1 MNKLISMMMNLNLE
15 WWDKVPY
22 LPSEARKK
30 SELYDNILS
39 GDVLEYQNEIED
51 LKKKTTISGSVVDA
65 KAPLRNSE
73 GILQS
78 FEGSV
83 DGLSLE
89 EDFQQVR
96 LENKQQFF
104 TGELDNSFS
113 FFGAGQDSSTTDS
126 ATDTAINPITT
137 DIIEFQATIRDYL
150 IQFINEH
157 FKEEN
162 TPDMSTDAL
171 HEKLLRFFKDERD
184 KFKISI
190 RAMFGGGASASSISS
205 ALKKLKSKNAD
216 GWEEFRVNKKRNAKG
231 ISGKRLKE
239 VRKDLRNF
247 RYDEIV
253 EDHLYRTVIGQ
264 RIWLQLEFPYVID
277 KKLD

>member
-1 MNKLISMMMNLNLE
+1 MNLNLE

-22 LPSEARKK
+22 LPSDARKK

-39 GDVLEYQNEIED
+39 GDVIEYQNEIEN
-51 LKKKTTISGSVVDA
+51 LKKSLNISGSVVDA
-65 KAPLRNSE
+65 KAPLRDSI
-73 GILQS
+73 GRLQS

-83 DGLSLE
+83 DGVALE

-126 ATDTAINPITT
+126 ATDTTIDPITT

-150 IQFINEH
+150 IQFTNEY
-157 FKEEN
+157 FNDDN
-162 TPDMSTDAL
+162 TPDISTDRL
-171 HEKLLRFFKDERD
+171 HERLIQFFSENRKD
-184 KFKISI
+184 
-190 RAMFGGGASASSISS
+190 
-205 ALKKLKSKNAD
+205 KKNVNAD
-216 GWEEFRVNKKRNAKG
+216 GWEEFRVNTKRDVRG
-231 ISGKRLKE
+231 ISSKRFKE
-239 VRKDLRNF
+239 VNKDLKNF

-253 EDHLYRTVIGQ
+253 EDHLYRTLQGQ
-264 RIWLQLEFPYVID
+264 RIWLQLQFPYVID
-277 KKLD
+277 KKLN